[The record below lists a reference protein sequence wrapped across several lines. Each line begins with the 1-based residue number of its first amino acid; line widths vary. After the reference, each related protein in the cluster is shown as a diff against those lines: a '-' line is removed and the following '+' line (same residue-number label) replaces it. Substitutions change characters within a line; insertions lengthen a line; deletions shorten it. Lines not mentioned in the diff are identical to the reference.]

1 MEQTIDTTQEINLNW
16 AAKGGQRKAQNV
28 LNLLNTWRYEV
39 AYNRIMGMNPG
50 MVDKPAPIAAA
61 LYTADVYRLIQ
72 EYQPDVTVKSVNVR
86 GINEDGQIDAEVV
99 IEV

>member
-1 MEQTIDTTQEINLNW
+1 MITIDTSLGINLDW
-16 AAKGGQRKAQNV
+16 TAKGAQRKAQNV

-39 AYNRIMGMNPG
+39 AYNRIMGLNPE

-61 LYTADVYRLIQ
+61 LYTADVYRLVQ
-72 EYQPDVTVKSVNVR
+72 DYAPGVTVKSVNFK